1 MDLPHKTVREGEA
14 VPQACDSMLKG
25 CDIIGDLHY
34 VVQRHAWRLLHFEKQ
49 KISEGGLGALYLRR

>member
-14 VPQACDSMLKG
+14 APQACDSMLKG

-34 VVQRHAWRLLHFEKQ
+34 VVQRHTRHLFQLEQ
-49 KISEGGLGALYLRR
+49 EEIGEGGLGALYLRR